1 MLPDTELKMMIDEV
15 KDGRMDRRVFIQRMI
30 GFGLTAPMAT
40 QILAIGGVAMAQ
52 GQNPYKPGKR
62 GGGGP
67 LKLLWWQGPTLLNP
81 HFATG
86 TKDQDGSR
94 LFYEPLASWD
104 ADGNLSPVLAAE
116 IPSLQNGGL
125 AADAKSVTWKLK
137 SGVKWHDGHPFTAD
151 DVVFNWEYARD
162 PATAATTIGIH
173 RDLTVEKIDDLTI
186 RILFSKPTPFWA
198 DAFVGAVGT
207 IIPKHLF
214 ADYKGDKSRDAP
226 NNLKPVGTG
235 PYKFVEF
242 KPGDLIRGEINPDY
256 HMPNRPYF
264 DTLEMKGGGDA
275 VSAARAVIQT
285 GEYDFAW
292 NIQVE
297 DEVLLRLEKGGKGKT
312 IYAVGGDTEFIA
324 LNFTDPNVEI
334 DGERSSIKTTHPLF
348 SDPAVRKA
356 LALLVDREA
365 IKQVIY
371 GRAGRTSANFLNGPE
386 KFVSKNTSWEFSVE
400 KAAKLLEDA
409 GWKPGADGIR
419 EKDGKKLK
427 LLYQTSI
434 NGPRQKTQ
442 AIVKQACQKAGIEVE
457 LKSVVASVFFSSDVG
472 NPDTFAKFYADIE
485 MFMIPMS
492 QPDPAQHM
500 RRYHSRYVATKENKW
515 QGTNFPRWVNKD
527 YDAAIDAAEAEIDP
541 LKRAALYIKCNDLMW
556 QDTVFITAMH
566 RLKVEACSN
575 TLRPVVSGWAN
586 ETDNLHDWYREA

>member
-1 MLPDTELKMMIDEV
+1 
-15 KDGRMDRRVFIQRMI
+15 
-30 GFGLTAPMAT
+30 
-40 QILAIGGVAMAQ
+40 VAMAQ
-52 GQNPYKPGKR
+52 SPSPYKPTKR

-104 ADGNLSPVLAAE
+104 ADGNLSLVLAAE
-116 IPSLQNGGL
+116 VPSIQNGGL
-125 AADAKSVTWKLK
+125 SADAKSVTWKLK
-137 SGVKWHDGHPFTAD
+137 PGVKWHDGHPFTAD

-162 PATAATTIGIH
+162 PATAATTIGIY
-173 RDLTVEKIDDLTI
+173 RDLTVEKIDDLTV
-186 RILFSKPTPFWA
+186 RILFNKPTPFWA
-198 DAFVGAVGT
+198 DAFVGAPAT

-226 NNLKPVGTG
+226 TNLKPVGTG

-242 KPGDLIRGEINPDY
+242 KPGDVVRGELNPDY

-264 DTLEMKGGGDA
+264 DTVELKGGGDA

-292 NIQVE
+292 NMQVE
-297 DEVLLRLEKGGKGKT
+297 DEILLRLEKGGKGKT

-324 LNFTDPNVEI
+324 LNFTDPNTEI
-334 DGERSSIKTTHPLF
+334 DGERSSIKTKHPLF
-348 SDPAVRKA
+348 SDSAVRKA
-356 LALLVDREA
+356 LALLVDRDA
-365 IKQVIY
+365 IKKVIY
-371 GRAGRTSANFLNGPE
+371 GRAGRTTANMLNGPE
-386 KFVSKNTSWEFSVE
+386 EFVSKNTSWEFNVE
-400 KAAKLLEDA
+400 KAAKLLDDA

-427 LLYQTSI
+427 LTYQTSI

-442 AIVKQACQKAGIEVE
+442 AIVKQACQKAGIDVE
-457 LKSVVASVFFSSDVG
+457 LKSVVASVFFSSDVA
-472 NPDTFAKFYADIE
+472 NPDTYAKFYADIE
-485 MFMIPMS
+485 MFQIPLS
-492 QPDPAQHM
+492 QPDPSQYM

-515 QGTNFPRWVNKD
+515 QGQNFPRYVNKD
-527 YDAAIDAAEAEIDP
+527 YDAAIDAAESETDP
-541 LKRAALYIKCNDLMW
+541 LKRADLYIKCNDIMW
-556 QDTVFITAMH
+556 QDTVFIPVMH
-566 RLKVEACSN
+566 RLKVEASAN
-575 TLRPVVSGWAN
+575 SLRPVISGWAN

>member
-1 MLPDTELKMMIDEV
+1 MPDNELRTMIEDV
-15 KDGRMDRRVFIQRMI
+15 KDGRMDRRAFVARMI
-30 GFGLTAPMAT
+30 GLGLTAPMAT
-40 QILAIGGVAMAQ
+40 QLLAIGGVAMAQ
-52 GQNPYKPGKR
+52 SPSPYKPTKR
-62 GGGGP
+62 GGGGA

-94 LFYEPLASWD
+94 LFYEPLACWD
-104 ADGNLSPVLAAE
+104 ANGNLNPVLASE
-116 IPSLQNGGL
+116 IPSIQNGGL

-137 SGVKWHDGHPFTAD
+137 PGVKWHDGKPFTAD
-151 DVVFNWEYARD
+151 DVVFNWEYAKD
-162 PATAATTIGIH
+162 PATAAVTIGIY
-173 RDLTVEKIDDLTI
+173 RDITVEKVDDLTV
-186 RILFSKPTPFWA
+186 RILFNKPTPFWA
-198 DAFVGAVGT
+198 DAFVGAAAS
-207 IIPKHLF
+207 IIPRHLF

-226 NNLKPVGTG
+226 TNLKPVGTG

-324 LNFTDPNVEI
+324 LNFTDPNTEV
-334 DGERSSIKTTHPLF
+334 DGERSSIKTKHPIF
-348 SDPAVRKA
+348 SDANVRKA
-356 LALLVDREA
+356 LALLVDRDA
-365 IKQVIY
+365 IKKVIY

-386 KFVSKNTSWEFSVE
+386 KFVSKNTTWEFSIE
-400 KAAKLLEDA
+400 KAAKLLDDA

-427 LLYQTSI
+427 LLYQTST

-442 AIVKQACQKAGIEVE
+442 AIVKQACQKAGIDVE

-472 NPDTFAKFYADIE
+472 NPDTYAHFYADIE
-485 MFMIPMS
+485 MFQIPMS

-515 QGTNFPRWVNKD
+515 QGTNFPRYVNPD
-527 YDAAIDAAEAEIDP
+527 YDAAIDAAEADVDP
-541 LKRAALYIKCNDLMW
+541 VKRAGFYIKANDLLW
-556 QDTVFITAMH
+556 QDTVFIPAMH

-575 TLRPVVSGWAN
+575 TLRPVISGWAN
-586 ETDNLHDWYREA
+586 ESDNLHDWYREE